1 MGEKKASLKSLTA
14 DIEKSMAQIEKKKQ
28 MIEKLKEEIKE
39 EEAKLKQ
46 NTAIKEELQ
55 YEQAFNQIKSSLKGD
70 MSPEKLC
77 KVADVFTRISDKLNV
92 LDTDDVL
99 TAINMIYDEKQD
111 DKKVISNER

>member
-1 MGEKKASLKSLTA
+1 
-14 DIEKSMAQIEKKKQ
+14 
-28 MIEKLKEEIKE
+28 
-39 EEAKLKQ
+39 
-46 NTAIKEELQ
+46 
-55 YEQAFNQIKSSLKGD
+55 